1 MSKLKFVWEFYGS
14 DSEQLSIHHLNHLKE
29 FLIKENIINHGTGSE
44 SSSENLSITYVILEE
59 SYLELIKNTIRPH
72 KAFKV

>member
-1 MSKLKFVWEFYGS
+1 MSKLKFVWEFYGP
-14 DSEQLSIHHLNHLKE
+14 DSKQLSIHHLNHLKE

-44 SSSENLSITYVILEE
+44 SNSENSSITYVVLEE
-59 SYLELIKNTIRPH
+59 SYLEIIKKTLRPH